1 MEKCARYAEEG
12 YRILVIAHSPQMNQ
26 DTELPE
32 VLTPCGLL
40 LMTDIIRP
48 EAQETLAYFDEQGV
62 DLKVISGD
70 DPVTVAAI
78 ARKAGLKN
86 ADYFVDATTLKTPG
100 EMIQAVKKY
109 SIFGRVTPKQKK
121 QMVMAALVLIL
132 VAAVYLNW
140 QCADIPATTTGGEV
154 SAGTTEDGASEMAGE
169 ESLSQV
175 NGETQQSGTTEETAE
190 SSGQK
195 ILGEATFVNAQ
206 VLSGDAYFASARLAR
221 SKARDEAIATI
232 STVLDDE
239 TLTEDDKKE
248 ASAKAMS
255 ITDAIEAES
264 RIENLINCLLYTSRC
279 V

>member
-1 MEKCARYAEEG
+1 MKANV
-12 YRILVIAHSPQMNQ
+12 IL
-26 DTELPE
+26 
-32 VLTPCGLL
+32 G
-40 LMTDIIRP
+40 
-48 EAQETLAYFDEQGV
+48 
-62 DLKVISGD
+62 
-70 DPVTVAAI
+70 
-78 ARKAGLKN
+78 
-86 ADYFVDATTLKTPG
+86 
-100 EMIQAVKKY
+100 
-109 SIFGRVTPKQKK
+109 KK
-121 QMVMAALVLIL
+121 QIVIAALVLIL
-132 VAAVYLNW
+132 GAAVYLNW
-140 QCADIPATTTGGEV
+140 QFADIPATTTGGEV

-221 SKARDEAIATI
+221 SKTRDEAIATI

-264 RIENLINCLLYTSRC
+264 RIENLIKAKGFADCMVYITEQSASVVVKSDGLTQDQATQIKNIVVSEGDIKGENISITEIK
-279 V
+279 